1 VFLQPFLIGVVAGLR
16 SLTAPAVV
24 AWGAHRN
31 WLHLH
36 NTPFSFMGSPA
47 AVAVF
52 TLLAAAELVVDK
64 LPSTPSRTKPAG
76 LSARFVLGGLSG
88 ACIAVSASQSIAFG
102 TVLGGCGGVVG
113 AFAGY
118 EVRTRL
124 VRALNVP
131 DFVIASL
138 EDVLAIAVPLKNIK
152 QAVGGL
158 VIRRA

>member
-1 VFLQPFLIGVVAGLR
+1 VFLLPFLIGIVAGLR
-16 SLTAPAVV
+16 ALTAPAVV
-24 AWGAHRN
+24 AWGAHLG

-36 NTPFSFMGSPA
+36 NTPLSFMGSTA

-52 TLLAAAELVVDK
+52 TLLAAGELVVDQ

-102 TVLGGCGGVVG
+102 AALGACGGVVG

-118 EVRTRL
+118 EARTRL
-124 VRALNVP
+124 VRGLNVP

-138 EDVLAIAVPLKNIK
+138 EDAVAIAT
-152 QAVGGL
+152 GL
-158 VIRRA
+158 FIVSVS

>member
-1 VFLQPFLIGVVAGLR
+1 MFLLPFLIGIVAGLR
-16 SLTAPAVV
+16 ALTAPAVV
-24 AWGAHRN
+24 AWGAHLG

-36 NTPFSFMGSPA
+36 NTPLSFMGSTA

-52 TLLAAAELVVDK
+52 TLLAAGELVVDQ

-102 TVLGGCGGVVG
+102 TVLGACGGVVG

-118 EVRTRL
+118 EARTRL

-138 EDVLAIAVPLKNIK
+138 EDAVAIA
-152 QAVGGL
+152 AGL
-158 VIRRA
+158 FIVSVS

>member
-1 VFLQPFLIGVVAGLR
+1 VFLLPFLIGIVAGLR
-16 SLTAPAVV
+16 ALTAPAVV
-24 AWGAHRN
+24 AWGAHLG
-31 WLHLH
+31 WLHLPD
-36 NTPFSFMGSPA
+36 TPLSFMGSTA

-52 TLLAAAELVVDK
+52 TLLAAGELVVDQ

-88 ACIAVSASQSIAFG
+88 ACIAVSASPSIAFG
-102 TVLGGCGGVVG
+102 TVLGACGGVVG

-118 EVRTRL
+118 EARTRL

-138 EDVLAIAVPLKNIK
+138 EDAVAIAT
-152 QAVGGL
+152 GL
-158 VIRRA
+158 FIVSVS